1 MGLDSRVYLYS
12 SVYVI
17 SGLSSRSCAI
27 VRRWT
32 RSAHSSRTAAS
43 WPSSAPTQCGMPD
56 TRLTGLEAAFW
67 SLDVKSN
74 IFPTQ
79 WPNHSFNYL
88 DSICI
93 YDQAQLM
100 LCHCIGGVIPGCG
113 VIFDNSS
120 DGYSCKHAAVCW
132 KYYAL
137 YNKLVHSL
145 AQKLIKKSNNL
156 ENVMQIKW
164 SREK

>member
-1 MGLDSRVYLYS
+1 M
-12 SVYVI
+12 
-17 SGLSSRSCAI
+17 
-27 VRRWT
+27 
-32 RSAHSSRTAAS
+32 
-43 WPSSAPTQCGMPD
+43 
-56 TRLTGLEAAFW
+56 
-67 SLDVKSN
+67 
-74 IFPTQ
+74 
-79 WPNHSFNYL
+79 
-88 DSICI
+88 

-145 AQKLIKKSNNL
+145 MN
-156 ENVMQIKW
+156 
-164 SREK
+164 

>member
-1 MGLDSRVYLYS
+1 M
-12 SVYVI
+12 
-17 SGLSSRSCAI
+17 
-27 VRRWT
+27 
-32 RSAHSSRTAAS
+32 
-43 WPSSAPTQCGMPD
+43 
-56 TRLTGLEAAFW
+56 
-67 SLDVKSN
+67 
-74 IFPTQ
+74 
-79 WPNHSFNYL
+79 
-88 DSICI
+88 

-145 AQKLIKKSNNL
+145 YLQ
-156 ENVMQIKW
+156 
-164 SREK
+164 

>member
-1 MGLDSRVYLYS
+1 M
-12 SVYVI
+12 
-17 SGLSSRSCAI
+17 
-27 VRRWT
+27 
-32 RSAHSSRTAAS
+32 
-43 WPSSAPTQCGMPD
+43 
-56 TRLTGLEAAFW
+56 
-67 SLDVKSN
+67 
-74 IFPTQ
+74 
-79 WPNHSFNYL
+79 
-88 DSICI
+88 

-145 AQKLIKKSNNL
+145 SL
-156 ENVMQIKW
+156 
-164 SREK
+164 

>member
-1 MGLDSRVYLYS
+1 M
-12 SVYVI
+12 
-17 SGLSSRSCAI
+17 
-27 VRRWT
+27 
-32 RSAHSSRTAAS
+32 
-43 WPSSAPTQCGMPD
+43 
-56 TRLTGLEAAFW
+56 
-67 SLDVKSN
+67 
-74 IFPTQ
+74 
-79 WPNHSFNYL
+79 
-88 DSICI
+88 

-145 AQKLIKKSNNL
+145 SEWINPAKTCTSSHNCADNSGSDS
-156 ENVMQIKW
+156 ECSCACV
-164 SREK
+164 

>member
-1 MGLDSRVYLYS
+1 M
-12 SVYVI
+12 
-17 SGLSSRSCAI
+17 
-27 VRRWT
+27 
-32 RSAHSSRTAAS
+32 
-43 WPSSAPTQCGMPD
+43 
-56 TRLTGLEAAFW
+56 
-67 SLDVKSN
+67 
-74 IFPTQ
+74 
-79 WPNHSFNYL
+79 
-88 DSICI
+88 

-145 AQKLIKKSNNL
+145 RVAPSRWAINGLCNQILPSSRLDSISANL
-156 ENVMQIKW
+156 AAATEA
-164 SREK
+164 

>member
-1 MGLDSRVYLYS
+1 M
-12 SVYVI
+12 
-17 SGLSSRSCAI
+17 
-27 VRRWT
+27 
-32 RSAHSSRTAAS
+32 
-43 WPSSAPTQCGMPD
+43 
-56 TRLTGLEAAFW
+56 
-67 SLDVKSN
+67 
-74 IFPTQ
+74 
-79 WPNHSFNYL
+79 
-88 DSICI
+88 

-145 AQKLIKKSNNL
+145 TYTYTYTYIYTFTYTYT
-156 ENVMQIKW
+156 
-164 SREK
+164 

>member
-1 MGLDSRVYLYS
+1 M
-12 SVYVI
+12 
-17 SGLSSRSCAI
+17 
-27 VRRWT
+27 
-32 RSAHSSRTAAS
+32 
-43 WPSSAPTQCGMPD
+43 
-56 TRLTGLEAAFW
+56 
-67 SLDVKSN
+67 
-74 IFPTQ
+74 
-79 WPNHSFNYL
+79 
-88 DSICI
+88 

-145 AQKLIKKSNNL
+145 LLEMMHNCTGCICSFYFSSVCCQMYPQIACSNGYIFTQVAFFYFSPLCIFKCVFKLL
-156 ENVMQIKW
+156 A
-164 SREK
+164 